1 MSHGCDVIEFYLYIC
16 HMRETKDQILQS
28 AIMVWGKNLAATLDD
43 IAKHTGISRRT
54 LHRHYS
60 GRDDLLDAVFN
71 YIIDEYLINLKQNI
85 KNSTSE
91 KEKLKSFLQFDINS
105 SKKYLVFCQL
115 RKAEFQH
122 IEIENENFKE
132 MYLIYLGLFK
142 QLQDNKEISK
152 DLSLQWIETFY
163 LSIVESS
170 DKIIDSGINMDECF
184 DMAWFSL
191 WNGIKTVNE

>member
-1 MSHGCDVIEFYLYIC
+1 MK
-16 HMRETKDQILQS
+16 ETKNKILQS
-28 AIMVWGKNLAATLDD
+28 AITIWGENLAATLDD
-43 IAKHTGISRRT
+43 IAKYLGISRRT

-60 GRDDLLDAVFN
+60 GRDDLLDSVFN

-85 KNSTSE
+85 KINSSE
-91 KEKLKSFLQFDINS
+91 KDKLKAFLRFDINS

-122 IEIENENFKE
+122 IEIESENFKE
-132 MYLIYLGLFK
+132 MYLIYLNLFK
-142 QLQDNKEISK
+142 KLQDDQEISK

-170 DKIIDSGINMDECF
+170 DKIIDSGIDIDECF

-191 WNGIKTVNE
+191 WNGIKIVNE

>member
-1 MSHGCDVIEFYLYIC
+1 MSQLCDRFRIFVYFC
-16 HMRETKDQILQS
+16 HMNETRGQILQS
-28 AIMVWGKNLAATLDD
+28 AIMVWGKNLTATLDD

-60 GRDDLLDAVFN
+60 GRDDLMDSVFN
-71 YIIDEYLINLKQNI
+71 FIIDEYLINLKQSI
-85 KNSTSE
+85 KNCTSE
-91 KEKLKSFLQFDINS
+91 REKLKAFLQFDINS

-132 MYLIYLGLFK
+132 MYSIYLDLFK
-142 QLQDNKEISK
+142 KLQDDLEISK

-163 LSIVESS
+163 LSIVETS
-170 DKIIDSGINMDECF
+170 DKIIESGINIDECF

-191 WNGIKTVNE
+191 WNGIKTVIE

>member
-1 MSHGCDVIEFYLYIC
+1 MK
-16 HMRETKDQILQS
+16 ETRNQILQS
-28 AIMVWGKNLAATLDD
+28 AIKVWGKNLAATLDD
-43 IAKHTGISRRT
+43 IAQHTGISRRT

-60 GRDDLLDAVFN
+60 GKDDLLDSVFN
-71 YIIDEYLINLKQNI
+71 YIIDEYLVNLKQNI
-85 KNSTSE
+85 ENSSSE
-91 KEKLKSFLQFDINS
+91 KEKLKAFLQFDINS

-115 RKAEFQH
+115 RKEEFQH

-132 MYLIYLGLFK
+132 MYSIYLDLFK
-142 QLQDNKEISK
+142 KLQDNLEISK

-163 LSIVESS
+163 LSIVETS
-170 DKIIDSGINMDECF
+170 DKIIDSGIDIDECF

>member
-1 MSHGCDVIEFYLYIC
+1 VTFKYCIYIC
-16 HMRETKDQILQS
+16 HMKETKIQILQS
-28 AIMVWGKNLAATLDD
+28 AITVWGKNLASTLDD

-60 GRDDLLDAVFN
+60 GRDELMDSVFN
-71 YIIDEYLINLKQNI
+71 YIIDEYLINLKYII
-85 KNSTSE
+85 KNSSSE
-91 KEKLKSFLQFDINS
+91 KEKLKAFLQFDINS

-122 IEIENENFKE
+122 IELENENFKE
-132 MYLIYLGLFK
+132 VYSIYHGLFK
-142 QLQDNKEISK
+142 KLQDDRVISK

-170 DKIIDSGINMDECF
+170 DKIIDSGVDLDECF

-191 WNGIKTVNE
+191 WNGIKTENQ